1 VNETVET
8 SGEAAKK
15 SMSWIGSVLSWLFVG
30 LVAAVV
36 LAVLVV
42 PRVMGAVPL
51 TVLTGSMVPTHRP
64 GDIVI
69 VQPIPAEE
77 LAIGDVVTF
86 QPVSG
91 DPRLTTHR
99 IVNIEKDND
108 TVATVTTRGDAN
120 NVDDAPILP
129 EQIQGRVIY
138 AVPKVGYLTQPRNAI
153 LAGGILL
160 GGGLIAYTANE
171 IITGRKSNKQD

>member
-1 VNETVET
+1 MAEGST
-8 SGEAAKK
+8 SK
-15 SMSWIGSVLSWLFVG
+15 SGRIGSVLSWLFVG

-69 VQPIPAEE
+69 VQPTPAEE
-77 LAIGDVVTF
+77 LATGDVVTF

-99 IVNIEKDND
+99 IVQIEKENGA
-108 TVATVTTRGDAN
+108 VVKVTTRGDAN
-120 NVDDAPILP
+120 NVDDTPILP

-160 GGGLIAYTANE
+160 GGGLVAYTVNE
-171 IITGRKSNKQD
+171 VIKGRKSIKQDQLT